1 MKRTIFYVITIALLL
16 AACQPVENS
25 LVVNDNIEAEPT
37 STVAVQSA
45 QPIATQPPDA
55 QPEELT
61 EGVGPGCT
69 LVSPRAT
76 PGPELVSLFSP
87 AAEDWSRGPED
98 AKITIVEYSDFQCP
112 YCSGLAPVLDELQEA
127 YPDDIQVVFR
137 HFPLDSIHDKALLS
151 AQAAEAAGLQGKF
164 WEMHDLLFARYE
176 EWTPMDTG
184 EFTSWLSETAV
195 SELGLDQAQ
204 FEADLTSTEIV
215 ELAEKA
221 WQDGQALGLPGTP
234 FVIINNA
241 PYQGPLDY
249 YSMDAIVSLTLL
261 EDQQFSEC
269 PPMEI
274 DPLNEYYAT
283 VQTEKGDIVLELFP
297 ETAPI
302 AVNSFIFLAEN
313 GWYDGVTFH
322 RVLQGFVAQAGDPTG
337 TGMGG
342 PGYAFINEVDEDLL
356 FNRSGLL
363 AMANSGADSNGS
375 QFFITM
381 GPAEHL
387 NGGYTIFGQ
396 VIEGMDVVESL
407 TPRNPAESND
417 LPPGDQIITVTIE
430 EN

>member
-1 MKRTIFYVITIALLL
+1 M
-16 AACQPVENS
+16 E
-25 LVVNDNIEAEPT
+25 
-37 STVAVQSA
+37 
-45 QPIATQPPDA
+45 
-55 QPEELT
+55 
-61 EGVGPGCT
+61 
-69 LVSPRAT
+69 
-76 PGPELVSLFSP
+76 
-87 AAEDWSRGPED
+87 
-98 AKITIVEYSDFQCP
+98 
-112 YCSGLAPVLDELQEA
+112 
-127 YPDDIQVVFR
+127 
-137 HFPLDSIHDKALLS
+137 
-151 AQAAEAAGLQGKF
+151 
-164 WEMHDLLFARYE
+164 
-176 EWTPMDTG
+176 TG
-184 EFTSWLSETAV
+184 EFTTWLSETAV
-195 SELGLDQAQ
+195 PELGLDQAQ
-204 FEADLTSTEIV
+204 FEADLTSAEIV

-221 WQDGQALGLPGTP
+221 WRDGQALGLPGTP
-234 FVIINNA
+234 FVVINNA

-249 YSMDAIVSLTLL
+249 YSLDAIVSLTLL
-261 EDQQFSEC
+261 EDQQYSEC

-322 RVLQGFVAQAGDPTG
+322 RVLPGFVAQAGDPTG

-381 GPAEHL
+381 GSAEHL